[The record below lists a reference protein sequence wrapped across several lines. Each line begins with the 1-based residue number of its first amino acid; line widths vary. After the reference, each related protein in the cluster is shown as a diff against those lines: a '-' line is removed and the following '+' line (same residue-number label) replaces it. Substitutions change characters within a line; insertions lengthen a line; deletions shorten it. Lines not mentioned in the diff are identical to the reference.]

1 MVPMGRF
8 DRYWSVIKP
17 TLGQWSKPAK
27 PAETPWWGLDRLVFA
42 QRVKG
47 FWTVGPTS
55 IPVKREI
62 YPTWLEHSE

>member
-1 MVPMGRF
+1 MGVVALALFAAGCGGSRGLGRF
-8 DRYWSVIKP
+8 
-17 TLGQWSKPAK
+17 
-27 PAETPWWGLDRLVFA
+27 VFA